1 MKLKYK
7 YVKNNAFCKDLE
19 FIDKGD
25 MVDLYLPDN
34 VEFKQNESKMLN
46 LDVVFDI
53 PNGYLMKIYP
63 RSSTYNKY
71 KVLLTNSVGI
81 IDSTYKGDND
91 TIKAVLFATNPTSIN
106 AGTRILQFEL
116 VLSQKATLWQKIKW
130 FFSSS
135 VKLERVPNFVSF
147 TDKNRGGYGSTG
159 I

>member
-1 MKLKYK
+1 
-7 YVKNNAFCKDLE
+7 
-19 FIDKGD
+19 
-25 MVDLYLPDN
+25 
-34 VEFKQNESKMLN
+34 MLN